1 MTKQITKLTLK
12 ISFTFIALWVVYSKV
27 DLTKVIEITKNA
39 SFLYLFIALILFNI
53 SQVISSFRHL
63 YILSLIGVYINKFE
77 NIKLYYAGMFYN
89 TFLPGGIGGD
99 GYKLYY
105 IKKHYNQNI
114 KPILQSLLL
123 DRGSGLGGLLLILGV
138 LFLFSEYAKN
148 HTLLYLDILALVL
161 LYPFLYLVIKF
172 MFKGFLSGFW
182 KYNFYSIII
191 QTFQVLSALFI
202 VLAIGEKYVIE
213 FLVLFLI
220 SSVVSIIPISFG
232 GVGLRELTFIYGLS
246 ILNINSDSGVSFSF
260 LFLIITLI
268 SSFVGILFKV
278 EKKG

>member
-1 MTKQITKLTLK
+1 MTKQIAKLTLK

-27 DLTKVIEITKNA
+27 DLTKVIEITKNS
-39 SFLYLFIALILFNI
+39 SFLYLFIALFLFNI
-53 SQVISSFRHL
+53 SQIVSSFRHL
-63 YILSLIGVYINKFE
+63 YILSLIDVYIEKFE

-105 IKKHYNQNI
+105 IKKNYNQNI

-123 DRGSGLGGLLLILGV
+123 DRGAGLGGLLLILGI
-138 LFLFSEYAKN
+138 LFLFSKYVN
-148 HTLLYLDILALVL
+148 DTLFYLDVLALVL
-161 LYPFLYLVIKF
+161 LYPSLYFVIKF
-172 MFKGFLSGFW
+172 MFKSFVSGFL
-182 KYNFYSIII
+182 KYNIYSFII
-191 QTFQVLSALFI
+191 QALQVLSALFI
-202 VLAIGEKYVIE
+202 VLAIGENYIIE

-232 GVGLRELTFIYGLS
+232 GIGLRELTFIYGLS
-246 ILNINSDSGVSFSF
+246 ILEINSESGVSFSF

-268 SSFVGILFKV
+268 SSFVGILFKL
-278 EKKG
+278 EKK